1 MANRKEYE
9 MLLRLGAQ
17 MNGEFART
25 FRAAQSELSATQKEV
40 QALGRT
46 QADISA
52 YQKQQAA
59 IDGTKKKLEVLQQ
72 QYNNIQ
78 KEISETGTYSS
89 DLENKLLS
97 KQQQIE
103 KTSDA
108 LGRQTQ
114 RLDELRTALH
124 EAGVDTS
131 NLGQESTRLGKKIDE
146 LAEQERQAADGA
158 EDFGD
163 RSTEALEAVQSAL
176 AALGITKL
184 LHAIYDE
191 FRACVDASVEFES
204 AMTGVAKTTDLT
216 DAEFAAMSDAVQD
229 LSTEIPATTTE
240 LAAIAETAGQLGI
253 EKNSLLDFTEV
264 MAMLGTATNMTSEEA
279 ATMLAQFASITGMDP
294 KLYSNL
300 GSAIVDLGN
309 NFATTEKNIADMS
322 QTIAA
327 AGSIAGMS
335 EADIVGIAAAVTS
348 LGISAQNGGTQ
359 MTKLISEIN
368 SAVSSGEGLE
378 EWANVAG
385 MSADA
390 FAQAWGNDAA
400 NALDAFIIGLNGA
413 YSSGQDVYG
422 ILSDL
427 GITETRMVTMITSL
441 AKSGTRLTDTL
452 NVSNQAWVK
461 NTALTGEA
469 EKRYA
474 TTESKLVLMQNAY
487 NNLKVAVGD
496 NYTPALQKLYEIG
509 TKVLKN
515 ITDFVTAHPGAV
527 KAITILVATV
537 GGYVAALTAYV
548 VIAKLAK
555 IAQDLLNASML
566 ANPFVLAATA
576 IIGVTAALFALAAS
590 AEDTVPSVKELTE
603 AAREM
608 EDAMDESKTTCDD
621 TVTSTMA
628 AASVA
633 DTYIDKLDALEAAG
647 QKSSEAQSEYQNTLA
662 LLLQVMPSLSD
673 CISET
678 TDQYGR
684 TIYTLNTTTDAL
696 RTNTEAWRENA
707 MMQAYQEQLTA
718 MYASY
723 SDVLIEAEK
732 NSIGL
737 TRAQTD
743 LDNANQKL
751 TNAYDRMDEMLA
763 DAQAQADAYY
773 EEYGFYAD
781 ATAFLSQEYQDL
793 SMAVWDYRDEINTA
807 ERSIKNYNK
816 ALEEDA
822 DAVAAAE
829 AEIALAEEAV
839 KKLTGATEEGTGADA
854 AAAAQKEELLNI
866 IGRNTDRM
874 TALTEEYNAAYDAA
888 WQSID
893 GQIGLFDTMSVKV
906 DLSVGEMIE
915 SLESQVEY
923 MNTYSDNLRAA
934 AEMGLSEGLLAQLS
948 DGSAESAA
956 YLQAIVD
963 DGGEKIAE
971 LNAAFAE
978 VKQGKDDFADTV
990 ADMKTNFTVT
1000 MDEMQKELAADIEAM
1015 NLGAEAA
1022 ASGMAT
1028 IQGFIDG
1035 AKDMLPAVQAAY
1047 AHVANTARSALR
1059 PSGTTGSNIPGY
1071 AVGTQSA
1078 APGFALVG
1086 ENGPELVY
1094 FNGGEQVM
1102 TAAETAAMRNSLSI
1116 QTVAFAP
1123 QLMEAMSAAG
1133 RLTAPAI
1140 SANSES
1146 KPPVS
1151 IQITFDIKGNAT
1163 PEAVED
1169 LRAYGDEFAD
1179 RVLEV
1184 LESAGIDAARR
1195 AYT

>member
-9 MLLRLGAQ
+9 MLFRLGAQ
-17 MNGEFART
+17 MNGEFTRT
-25 FRAAQSELSATQKEV
+25 FRAAQSELSATQKEI

-59 IDGTKKKLEVLQQ
+59 IDNTKKKLEVLQQ
-72 QYNNIQ
+72 QYDNIQ

-114 RLDELRTALH
+114 RLDELGTALH

-216 DAEFAAMSDAVQD
+216 DAEFAAMSDAVQE

-378 EWANVAG
+378 EWASVAG

-474 TTESKLVLMQNAY
+474 TTESKLTLMQNAY

-576 IIGVTAALFALAAS
+576 IIGVTAALFALASS
-590 AEDTVPSVKELTE
+590 AEDTVPSVYELNE
-603 AAREM
+603 ATREATA
-608 EDAMDESKTTCDD
+608 AMDEAKANFEETAEATIA
-621 TVTSTMA
+621 TA
-628 AASVA
+628 NVA
-633 DTYIDKLDALEAAG
+633 DIYISKLEEMEAAG
-647 QKSSEAQSEYQNTLA
+647 ISTDEQAREYHNTLA
-662 LLLQVMPSLSD
+662 LLCQAVPELAQYIDLQ
-673 CISET
+673 
-678 TDQYGR
+678 TD
-684 TIYTLNTTTDAL
+684 TIQGGTDAL
-696 RTNTEAWRENA
+696 RANTAAWKENA
-707 MMQAYQEQLTA
+707 IQQAYQDELTE
-718 MYASY
+718 MTKQYANILV
-723 SDVLIEAEK
+723 DAEK
-732 NSIGL
+732 KSIEL
-737 TRAQTD
+737 TKAQID
-743 LDNANQKL
+743 LENKTQAFNDA
-751 TNAYDRMDEMLA
+751 TARMDELWQQAAVKARELSESYGLMGDASAYVTEEYWELQKSLPDLSKEVYDAQQTVDNYTESIQDSQEAA
-763 DAQAQADAYY
+763 DAAKEQ
-773 EEYGFYAD
+773 
-781 ATAFLSQEYQDL
+781 
-793 SMAVWDYRDEINTA
+793 I
-807 ERSIKNYNK
+807 
-816 ALEEDA
+816 ALEQEAIDNLTGAVDDSA
-822 DAVAAAE
+822 DSSAELAAQQQEVAAAVDE
-829 AEIALAEEAV
+829 MLTPLEE
-839 KKLTGATEEGTGADA
+839 LTKAYTDA
-854 AAAAQKEELLNI
+854 YEAAQQSI
-866 IGRNTDRM
+866 SGQY
-874 TALTEEYNAAYDAA
+874 ALWDEAADVVATSASSINDALSGQIEYWQDYNAN
-888 WQSID
+888 
-893 GQIGLFDTMSVKV
+893 
-906 DLSVGEMIE
+906 LS
-915 SLESQVEY
+915 SLR
-923 MNTYSDNLRAA
+923 DR
-934 AEMGLSEGLLAQLS
+934 
-948 DGSAESAA
+948 
-956 YLQAIVD
+956 
-963 DGGEKIAE
+963 
-971 LNAAFAE
+971 
-978 VKQGKDDFADTV
+978 
-990 ADMKTNFTVT
+990 
-1000 MDEMQKELAADIEAM
+1000 AADIEGLSDVIASFADGSADGVNAVAGM
-1015 NLGAEAA
+1015 AA
-1022 ASGMAT
+1022 ASDEDLQTMVANWQTLQAEQDATSASIAELKTDFSAQMDELESDFEQTISNMDLSKEAASSAAST
-1028 IQGFIDG
+1028 IQAFIDQ
-1035 AKDMLPAVQAAY
+1035 ADIMLPNVQSAYQRLADAATS
-1047 AHVANTARSALR
+1047 ALASASAGNPTPQKVGQNATGTRSA
-1059 PSGTTGSNIPGY
+1059 GDIFI
-1071 AVGTQSA
+1071 A
-1078 APGFALVG
+1078 G
-1086 ENGPELVY
+1086 EEGPELIVGQRGASV
-1094 FNGGEQVM
+1094 FPAQETQRIIEALPNSGNGGGNVTEI
-1102 TAAETAAMRNSLSI
+1102 R
-1116 QTVAFAP
+1116 FAP
-1123 QLMEAMSAAG
+1123 VYHLDGATNAADLETVLRNHDEEMRDYIMQVLNEAG
-1133 RLTAPAI
+1133 VD
-1140 SANSES
+1140 AN
-1146 KPPVS
+1146 
-1151 IQITFDIKGNAT
+1151 
-1163 PEAVED
+1163 
-1169 LRAYGDEFAD
+1169 
-1179 RVLEV
+1179 
-1184 LESAGIDAARR
+1184 RR
-1195 AYT
+1195 AYV

>member
-9 MLLRLGAQ
+9 MLFRLGAQ

-25 FRAAQSELSATQKEV
+25 FRAAQSELSATQKEI

-72 QYNNIQ
+72 QYDNIQ

-114 RLDELRTALH
+114 RLDELGTALH

-216 DAEFAAMSDAVQD
+216 DAEFAVMSDAVQD

-253 EKNSLLDFTEV
+253 EKKSLLDFTEV

-378 EWANVAG
+378 EWASVAG

-400 NALDAFIIGLNGA
+400 NALDAFIIGLNDA

-474 TTESKLVLMQNAY
+474 TTESKLTLMQNAY

-590 AEDTVPSVKELTE
+590 AEDTVPSVADLTAETREATE
-603 AAREM
+603 AIEEAKSTFSETAETTMATATVAENYIRRLQELEEAGINTDEQAQQYHNTLVLLCQTVPELSQYIDLQNDVINGGTEALLANTAAWKENAIQQAYQEELAEVAKQYSNILVDNEKKSIELALAQ
-608 EDAMDESKTTCDD
+608 EDATAKTDAYNDAVERMNVLWQQATKDAEEASKAYGIAGDATGYLTQEYWDLQNSLPDLAQEVYDAQQTADNYTEAIEENKKAAESAKAEMDLTQKAIDQLRGTEDEAANS
-621 TVTSTMA
+621 TSQLAAQQQEVAAAVDEMLTPLEDLTKAYTDAYEAAQQSISGQYALWDEAADVVATSASSINDALSGQIEYWQDYNANLSSLRDRAADIEGLSDVIASFADGSADSVNAVAGMA
-628 AASVA
+628 AASDEDLQTMVA
-633 DTYIDKLDALEAAG
+633 
-647 QKSSEAQSEYQNTLA
+647 N
-662 LLLQVMPSLSD
+662 
-673 CISET
+673 
-678 TDQYGR
+678 
-684 TIYTLNTTTDAL
+684 
-696 RTNTEAWRENA
+696 W
-707 MMQAYQEQLTA
+707 
-718 MYASY
+718 
-723 SDVLIEAEK
+723 
-732 NSIGL
+732 
-737 TRAQTD
+737 QT
-743 LDNANQKL
+743 
-751 TNAYDRMDEMLA
+751 
-763 DAQAQADAYY
+763 
-773 EEYGFYAD
+773 
-781 ATAFLSQEYQDL
+781 
-793 SMAVWDYRDEINTA
+793 
-807 ERSIKNYNK
+807 
-816 ALEEDA
+816 
-822 DAVAAAE
+822 
-829 AEIALAEEAV
+829 
-839 KKLTGATEEGTGADA
+839 
-854 AAAAQKEELLNI
+854 
-866 IGRNTDRM
+866 
-874 TALTEEYNAAYDAA
+874 
-888 WQSID
+888 
-893 GQIGLFDTMSVKV
+893 
-906 DLSVGEMIE
+906 
-915 SLESQVEY
+915 
-923 MNTYSDNLRAA
+923 
-934 AEMGLSEGLLAQLS
+934 
-948 DGSAESAA
+948 
-956 YLQAIVD
+956 LQA
-963 DGGEKIAE
+963 EQEATSNSIAE
-971 LNAAFAE
+971 LKTDFSAQMDELESDFEQTISNMDLSKEAASSAASTIQSFIDQADIMLPDVQSAYQRLANAATSALASASAGRATPQR
-978 VKQGKDDFADTV
+978 VDGNATG
-990 ADMKTNFTVT
+990 TTS
-1000 MDEMQKELAADIEAM
+1000 AADV
-1015 NLGAEAA
+1015 
-1022 ASGMAT
+1022 
-1028 IQGFIDG
+1028 FI
-1035 AKDMLPAVQAAY
+1035 A
-1047 AHVANTARSALR
+1047 
-1059 PSGTTGSNIPGY
+1059 
-1071 AVGTQSA
+1071 
-1078 APGFALVG
+1078 G
-1086 ENGPELVY
+1086 EEGPELIVGQRGASV
-1094 FNGGEQVM
+1094 FPAQETQRIIEALPNSGNGGGNVTEI
-1102 TAAETAAMRNSLSI
+1102 R
-1116 QTVAFAP
+1116 FAP
-1123 QLMEAMSAAG
+1123 VYHLDGATNAADLETVLRNHDEEMRDYIMQVLNEAG
-1133 RLTAPAI
+1133 
-1140 SANSES
+1140 
-1146 KPPVS
+1146 V
-1151 IQITFDIKGNAT
+1151 D
-1163 PEAVED
+1163 
-1169 LRAYGDEFAD
+1169 AD
-1179 RVLEV
+1179 
-1184 LESAGIDAARR
+1184 RR
-1195 AYT
+1195 AYV

>member
-9 MLLRLGAQ
+9 MLFRLGAQ
-17 MNGEFART
+17 MNGEFTRT
-25 FRAAQSELSATQKEV
+25 FRAAQSELSATQKEI

-72 QYNNIQ
+72 QYGNIQ

-114 RLDELRTALH
+114 RLDELGTALH

-378 EWANVAG
+378 EWASVAG

-400 NALDAFIIGLNGA
+400 NALDAFIIGLNDA

-474 TTESKLVLMQNAY
+474 TTESKLTLMQNAY

-515 ITDFVTAHPGAV
+515 ITDFVTAHPGVV
-527 KAITILVATV
+527 KTITILVATV

-590 AEDTVPSVKELTE
+590 AEDTVPSVADLTAETREATEAIEEAKSTFSETAETTMATATVAENYIRRLQELEEAGINTDEQAQQYHNTLVLLCQTVPELSQYIDLQNDVINGGTEALLANTAAWKENAIQQAYQEELAEVAKQYSNILVDNEKKSIELALAQEDATAKTDAYNDAVERMNVLWQQATKDAEEASKAYGIAGDATGYLTQEYWDLQNSLPDLAQEVYDAQQTADNYTEAIEENKKAAEAAKAEMDLTQKAIDQLRGTEDEAANSTSQLAAQQQEVAAAVEEMLTPLEELTKAYTDAYE
-603 AAREM
+603 AAQQSISGQYALWDETADVVATSASSIN
-608 EDAMDESKTTCDD
+608 DALSGQIEYWQDYNANLSILRDRAADIEGLSDVIASFAD
-621 TVTSTMA
+621 GSADSVNAVAGMA
-628 AASVA
+628 AASDEDLQAMVA
-633 DTYIDKLDALEAAG
+633 NWQTLQAEQEATSNSIAELKTDFSAQMDELESDFEQTISNMDLSKEAA
-647 QKSSEAQSEYQNTLA
+647 SSAASTIQAFIDQADIMLPDVQS
-662 LLLQVMPSLSD
+662 
-673 CISET
+673 
-678 TDQYGR
+678 
-684 TIYTLNTTTDAL
+684 
-696 RTNTEAWRENA
+696 
-707 MMQAYQEQLTA
+707 AYQ
-718 MYASY
+718 
-723 SDVLIEAEK
+723 
-732 NSIGL
+732 
-737 TRAQTD
+737 R
-743 LDNANQKL
+743 
-751 TNAYDRMDEMLA
+751 LA
-763 DAQAQADAYY
+763 DA
-773 EEYGFYAD
+773 
-781 ATAFLSQEYQDL
+781 ATS
-793 SMAVWDYRDEINTA
+793 
-807 ERSIKNYNK
+807 
-816 ALEEDA
+816 
-822 DAVAAAE
+822 
-829 AEIALAEEAV
+829 ALASASAGNSTPQKV
-839 KKLTGATEEGTGADA
+839 GQNATGT
-854 AAAAQKEELLNI
+854 
-866 IGRNTDRM
+866 
-874 TALTEEYNAAYDAA
+874 
-888 WQSID
+888 
-893 GQIGLFDTMSVKV
+893 
-906 DLSVGEMIE
+906 
-915 SLESQVEY
+915 
-923 MNTYSDNLRAA
+923 
-934 AEMGLSEGLLAQLS
+934 
-948 DGSAESAA
+948 
-956 YLQAIVD
+956 
-963 DGGEKIAE
+963 
-971 LNAAFAE
+971 
-978 VKQGKDDFADTV
+978 
-990 ADMKTNFTVT
+990 
-1000 MDEMQKELAADIEAM
+1000 
-1015 NLGAEAA
+1015 
-1022 ASGMAT
+1022 
-1028 IQGFIDG
+1028 
-1035 AKDMLPAVQAAY
+1035 
-1047 AHVANTARSALR
+1047 RSA
-1059 PSGTTGSNIPGY
+1059 GDIFI
-1071 AVGTQSA
+1071 A
-1078 APGFALVG
+1078 G
-1086 ENGPELVY
+1086 EEGPELIVGQRGASV
-1094 FNGGEQVM
+1094 FPAQETQRIIEALPSSGNGGGNVTEI
-1102 TAAETAAMRNSLSI
+1102 R
-1116 QTVAFAP
+1116 FAP
-1123 QLMEAMSAAG
+1123 VYHFDGATNAADLETVLRNHDEEMRDYIMQVLNEAG
-1133 RLTAPAI
+1133 
-1140 SANSES
+1140 
-1146 KPPVS
+1146 V
-1151 IQITFDIKGNAT
+1151 D
-1163 PEAVED
+1163 
-1169 LRAYGDEFAD
+1169 AD
-1179 RVLEV
+1179 
-1184 LESAGIDAARR
+1184 RR
-1195 AYT
+1195 AYV

>member
-9 MLLRLGAQ
+9 MLFRLGAQ
-17 MNGEFART
+17 MNGEFTRT
-25 FRAAQSELSATQKEV
+25 FRAAQSELSATQKEI

-72 QYNNIQ
+72 QYDNIQ

-114 RLDELRTALH
+114 RLDELGTALH

-378 EWANVAG
+378 EWASVAG

-400 NALDAFIIGLNGA
+400 NALDAFIIGLNDA

-474 TTESKLVLMQNAY
+474 TTESKLTLMQNAY

-515 ITDFVTAHPGAV
+515 ITDFVTAHPGVV

-590 AEDTVPSVKELTE
+590 AEDTVPSVADLTAETREATKAIEEAKSTFSETAETTMATATVAENYIRRLQELEEAGINTDEQAQQYHNTLVLLCQTVPELSQYIDLQNDVINGGTE
-603 AAREM
+603 ALLANTAAWKENAIQQAYQEELAEVAKQYSNILVDNEKKSIELALAQEDVTAKTDAYNDAVERMNVLWQQATKDAEEASKAYGIAGDATGYLTQEYWDLQNSLPDLSQAVYDAQQTEDNYTEAIEENKKAAESAKAEMDLTQKAIDQLRGTEDEAANSTSQLAAQQREVSAAVDEM
-608 EDAMDESKTTCDD
+608 LTPLEDLTKAYTDAYEAAQQSISGQYAIWDEAAD
-621 TVTSTMA
+621 VVATSASSINDALSGQIEYWQDYNANLSSLRDRAADIEGLNDVIASFADGSADSVNAVAGMA
-628 AASVA
+628 AASDEDLQAMVA
-633 DTYIDKLDALEAAG
+633 KWQTLQAEQEATSNSIAELKTDFSAQMDELESDFEQTISNMDLSKEAA
-647 QKSSEAQSEYQNTLA
+647 SSAASTIQAFIDQADIMLPDVQS
-662 LLLQVMPSLSD
+662 
-673 CISET
+673 
-678 TDQYGR
+678 
-684 TIYTLNTTTDAL
+684 
-696 RTNTEAWRENA
+696 
-707 MMQAYQEQLTA
+707 AYQ
-718 MYASY
+718 
-723 SDVLIEAEK
+723 
-732 NSIGL
+732 
-737 TRAQTD
+737 R
-743 LDNANQKL
+743 
-751 TNAYDRMDEMLA
+751 LA
-763 DAQAQADAYY
+763 DA
-773 EEYGFYAD
+773 
-781 ATAFLSQEYQDL
+781 ATS
-793 SMAVWDYRDEINTA
+793 
-807 ERSIKNYNK
+807 
-816 ALEEDA
+816 
-822 DAVAAAE
+822 
-829 AEIALAEEAV
+829 ALASTSAGNSKPQKV
-839 KKLTGATEEGTGADA
+839 GQNATGTT
-854 AAAAQKEELLNI
+854 
-866 IGRNTDRM
+866 
-874 TALTEEYNAAYDAA
+874 
-888 WQSID
+888 
-893 GQIGLFDTMSVKV
+893 
-906 DLSVGEMIE
+906 
-915 SLESQVEY
+915 
-923 MNTYSDNLRAA
+923 
-934 AEMGLSEGLLAQLS
+934 
-948 DGSAESAA
+948 SAA
-956 YLQAIVD
+956 DVFIA
-963 DGGEKIAE
+963 GEE
-971 LNAAFAE
+971 
-978 VKQGKDDFADTV
+978 
-990 ADMKTNFTVT
+990 
-1000 MDEMQKELAADIEAM
+1000 
-1015 NLGAEAA
+1015 
-1022 ASGMAT
+1022 
-1028 IQGFIDG
+1028 
-1035 AKDMLPAVQAAY
+1035 
-1047 AHVANTARSALR
+1047 
-1059 PSGTTGSNIPGY
+1059 
-1071 AVGTQSA
+1071 
-1078 APGFALVG
+1078 
-1086 ENGPELVY
+1086 GPELIVGQRGASV
-1094 FNGGEQVM
+1094 FPAQETQRIIEALPNSGNGGGNVTEI
-1102 TAAETAAMRNSLSI
+1102 R
-1116 QTVAFAP
+1116 FAP
-1123 QLMEAMSAAG
+1123 VYHLDGATNAADLETILRNHDEEMRDYIMQVLNEAG
-1133 RLTAPAI
+1133 
-1140 SANSES
+1140 
-1146 KPPVS
+1146 V
-1151 IQITFDIKGNAT
+1151 D
-1163 PEAVED
+1163 
-1169 LRAYGDEFAD
+1169 AD
-1179 RVLEV
+1179 
-1184 LESAGIDAARR
+1184 RR
-1195 AYT
+1195 AYV